1 MQLIFVFCLSFTNVR
16 YGRVYRSQDTRDATD
31 VAAWEI
37 IACFIDILDIVQLP
51 ASTIIIG

>member
-51 ASTIIIG
+51 AGTIIIG